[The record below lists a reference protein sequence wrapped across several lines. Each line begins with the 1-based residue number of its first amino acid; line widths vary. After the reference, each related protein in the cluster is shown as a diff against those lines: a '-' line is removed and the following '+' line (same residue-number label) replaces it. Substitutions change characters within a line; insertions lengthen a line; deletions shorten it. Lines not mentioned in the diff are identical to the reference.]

1 MGAPIDPSLMAWYH
15 RLLSS
20 RVPEDAV
27 SRRRFFGGAG
37 ALAAGTLLA
46 GDARAESNQT
56 TPDPLGLGVPTFG
69 GRQQVSPFVGEIAI
83 FAGNFPPRSW
93 AFCDGQL
100 LPIAQNTALFSLLG
114 TIYGGDGR
122 TTFALPD
129 LRSRVPIQAGQGPGL
144 RNWTLGQRGGTERT
158 PETPAHTHTAVESE
172 IRGTG
177 PQVAGA
183 VTGGDRG
190 TDTSQSAGTPPGN
203 GNHQPYQV
211 VNYIIAL
218 SGVYPSRS

>member
-1 MGAPIDPSLMAWYH
+1 MAWHH
-15 RLLSS
+15 RFLSS
-20 RVPEDAV
+20 EKPLSA
-27 SRRRFFGGAG
+27 SRRRFLGARRSG
-37 ALAAGTLLA
+37 AA
-46 GDARAESNQT
+46 DARGLAET
-56 TPDPLGLGVPTFG
+56 G
-69 GRQQVSPFVGEIAI
+69 GQPVGTAERGAQPFLGEIAM
-83 FAGNFPPRSW
+83 FGGNFAPNGW
-93 AFCDGQL
+93 ALCQGQL
-100 LPIAQNTALFSLLG
+100 LSIAQHSALFSLLG